1 MNPAA
6 RLNAVLEILEKTE
19 SSRIP
24 MDATVGDY
32 MRFRRYIGSKDRAE
46 IAERVY
52 TMTRSRAR
60 LGWWLDKLSAEDT
73 PRTRLIAHLM
83 LQHGFT
89 LEKLHGVFNGEKFS
103 PQPLSDSET
112 ELAKSLEGKELTTN
126 AMPDSVAVECSPEF
140 EDALRGFYKENFR
153 AELAAMLDPAPLDLR
168 VNFLAL
174 DREQAQESLAKDN
187 VQTDPAPLCPWA
199 LRARSKAFLSNTKA
213 FTKGHVEIQDEGSQ
227 LIAYLCAAQPGS
239 QVLDYCAGAGGKTLA
254 IVNSMTID
262 KRPKGRIVAMDI
274 EASRLEK
281 ARPRFRRAHAHDII
295 EVRPLSD
302 EKSRK
307 WLKRQKQTFDVVLTD
322 VPCSGT
328 GTWRRNPDM
337 RWRHFGPSLE
347 QLLATQAE
355 ILDKVAVAVKPGGRL
370 VYATCSLLP
379 AENEEQVEKFLK
391 NHPEFTVMPVAEAW
405 PKAEDP
411 AKQIPAPDL
420 GHPYMRLS
428 PLRHNTDGFFA
439 AVLQRKAA
447 PESAL
452 PVDFED

>member
-6 RLNAVLEILEKTE
+6 RLNAVLEILEKIQ
-19 SSRIP
+19 SSNIP
-24 MDATVGDY
+24 MDGTVGDY
-32 MRFRRYIGSKDRAE
+32 MRYRRYIGSKDRAD
-46 IAERVY
+46 IADRAY
-52 TMTRSRAR
+52 TMMRSRAR
-60 LGWWLDKLSAEDT
+60 LGWWLEKLAAQDT

-83 LQHGFT
+83 LHDGFT
-89 LEKLHGVFNGEKFS
+89 LDRLHAAFNGEKFS
-103 PQPLSDSET
+103 PAPLEDAEI

-126 AMPDSVAVECSPEF
+126 AMPDSVAVECPPEF
-140 EDALRGFYKENFR
+140 EEALRGFYKEHFR
-153 AELAAMLDPAPLDLR
+153 AELEAMLDPAPLDLR
-168 VNFLAL
+168 VNYIAL
-174 DREQAQESLAKDN
+174 DRQQAQDSLAKDN
-187 VQTDPAPLCPWA
+187 VQTDPTPYCPWT

-227 LIAYLCAAQPGS
+227 LIAYLCAAKPGS

-254 IVNSMTID
+254 IVNSMVID

-302 EKSRK
+302 EKQRK

-328 GTWRRNPDM
+328 GTWRRNPDT
-337 RWRHFGPSLE
+337 RWRRFGPDLD
-347 QLLATQAE
+347 QLVATQAE
-355 ILDKVAVAVKPGGRL
+355 ILDKVAVTVKPGGRL

-379 AENEEQVEKFLK
+379 VENEEQVAQFLSR
-391 NHPEFTVMPVAEAW
+391 HPDFTILPVAEAW
-405 PKAEDP
+405 PIAEDP
-411 AKQIPAPDL
+411 AQQRPAPDL
-420 GHPYMRLS
+420 GDPFMRLS

-439 AVLQRKAA
+439 AILQRKAA
-447 PESAL
+447 ETAKQPFDL
-452 PVDFED
+452 

>member
-6 RLNAVLEILEKTE
+6 RLNAALEILEKIET
-19 SSRIP
+19 SRIP

-46 IAERVY
+46 IADRVY
-52 TMTRSRAR
+52 TMMRSRAR
-60 LGWWLDKLSAEDT
+60 IGWWLEKLGMADT
-73 PRTRLIAHLM
+73 PRHRLIAHLM
-83 LQHGFT
+83 LQHGFD
-89 LEKLHGVFNGEKFS
+89 LDRLHSVFNGEKFAAA
-103 PQPLSDSET
+103 PLDDAEI

-126 AMPDSVAVECSPEF
+126 AMPDAIAVECPPEF

-153 AELAAMLDPAPLDLR
+153 DELSAMLSSAPLDLR

-174 DREQAQESLAKDN
+174 DREQAQASLAKDN
-187 VQTDPAPLCPWA
+187 VLTDAAPLCPWT
-199 LRARSKAFLSNTKA
+199 LRARSKAFLSDTKA

-227 LIAYLCAAQPGS
+227 LIAYLCAAKPGA

-254 IVNSMTID
+254 IVNSMNID

-337 RWRHFGPSLE
+337 RWRHFGPTLAE
-347 QLLATQAE
+347 LLVTQAE
-355 ILDKVAVAVKPGGRL
+355 ILDKVAGVVKPGGRL

-379 AENEEQVEKFLK
+379 AENEDQIEKFLK
-391 NHPEFTVMPVAEAW
+391 KHPEFFVLPVAEAW
-405 PKAEDP
+405 PKAENP
-411 AKQIPAPDL
+411 EMQIPAPDL
-420 GHPYMRLS
+420 GDPYMRLS

-439 AVLQRKAA
+439 AILQRTGT
-447 PESAL
+447 PDTSL
-452 PVDFED
+452 PIDFE